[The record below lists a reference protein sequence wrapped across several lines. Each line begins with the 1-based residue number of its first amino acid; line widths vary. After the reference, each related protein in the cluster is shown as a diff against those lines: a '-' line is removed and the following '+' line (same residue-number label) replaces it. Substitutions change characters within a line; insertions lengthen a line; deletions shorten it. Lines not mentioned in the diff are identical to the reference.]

1 MVVCQEG
8 TIAHLCVEQQRHL
21 ILETLRIR
29 LIAIPLIIVLRLL
42 TAAPAA
48 LLVHLLGIFKRFGR
62 ADAE

>member
-1 MVVCQEG
+1 MMVCQEG

-29 LIAIPLIIVLRLL
+29 LVGIPVIIVLRVL

-48 LLVHLLGIFKRFGR
+48 LLVHLLGIFNSCGR